1 MALGIS
7 PEAIV
12 EKGNYRLLV
21 KANHW
26 QRIPLSDVAT
36 VQNGFAFKSEFFDR
50 ERGLPLIRIRDITKS
65 ETEHKFNGA
74 YDASFVV
81 RNGNILIGM
90 DGDFTVARWQGE
102 DALLNQRVCRI
113 RVKSDGYDEKFL
125 LIVLQP
131 YLNAIHAETSSV
143 TVKHLSS
150 RTIGEIPL
158 PLPPTQEQHR
168 IVAKIETLFSEMDKG
183 IESLKTAREQLKIF
197 RQALLKHA
205 FEGKLTTEWREQNKD
220 KLVTARQLLTN
231 ASQNIGA
238 QLKAPSSW
246 IVYRVEDVLI
256 LGPSNGRSVKDRKG
270 GFPVLRLTAL
280 KGGKIDLSES
290 KSGDWSR
297 DEAQAYIVKEGDFLL
312 SRGNGSKHL
321 VGRGGV
327 VPKHEDEVAYPD
339 TIVRLRVN
347 PELILIKFFSLLWE
361 SRVLRDQI
369 EAASQ
374 TTAGIYKINQGH
386 IKAFAVPV
394 PTLTEQ
400 QLIVRELEEK
410 MSLIDHQLHDVDLA
424 IAASETLRQSILKK
438 AFSGQLVPQDPNDE
452 PASALL
458 ARIQTEKDSLLAK
471 PKTPVKRTTKANSN
485 KAS

>member
-158 PLPPTQEQHR
+158 PHR
-168 IVAKIETLFSEMDKG
+168 
-183 IESLKTAREQLKIF
+183 
-197 RQALLKHA
+197 RQN
-205 FEGKLTTEWREQNKD
+205 RN
-220 KLVTARQLLTN
+220 
-231 ASQNIGA
+231 
-238 QLKAPSSW
+238 
-246 IVYRVEDVLI
+246 
-256 LGPSNGRSVKDRKG
+256 
-270 GFPVLRLTAL
+270 PVLRNGQRYRIPENRPRATQNLPSGLAQTRLRRKAHHRVART
-280 KGGKIDLSES
+280 KQRQAGNSPTVTHECKPEYWRPI
-290 KSGDWSR
+290 KS
-297 DEAQAYIVKEGDFLL
+297 AIIVD
-312 SRGNGSKHL
+312 SIS
-321 VGRGGV
+321 GRGCFDSRTFQRAVRKG
-327 VPKHEDEVAYPD
+327 PK
-339 TIVRLRVN
+339 R
-347 PELILIKFFSLLWE
+347 
-361 SRVLRDQI
+361 
-369 EAASQ
+369 
-374 TTAGIYKINQGH
+374 
-386 IKAFAVPV
+386 
-394 PTLTEQ
+394 
-400 QLIVRELEEK
+400 
-410 MSLIDHQLHDVDLA
+410 
-424 IAASETLRQSILKK
+424 
-438 AFSGQLVPQDPNDE
+438 
-452 PASALL
+452 
-458 ARIQTEKDSLLAK
+458 RIPS
-471 PKTPVKRTTKANSN
+471 P
-485 KAS
+485 